1 MTDQHPSKNAFLERV
16 GALADEMIAAYG
28 ADFAMGAL
36 IITARFI
43 AEGKPVGKMPDDAPG
58 ADGDSA

>member
-1 MTDQHPSKNAFLERV
+1 MTDQHPSKNQFFERV

-28 ADFAMGAL
+28 TDFAMGAL

-43 AEGKPVGKMPDDAPG
+43 AEGKPVGKMPDAEPG
-58 ADGDSA
+58 ADGGAA

>member
-1 MTDQHPSKNAFLERV
+1 MTDPHPSKSEFFERV
-16 GALADEMIAAYG
+16 GALADAMVAAYG

-43 AEGKPVGKMPDDAPG
+43 AEGKPVGKMPDPDGEG
-58 ADGDSA
+58 A